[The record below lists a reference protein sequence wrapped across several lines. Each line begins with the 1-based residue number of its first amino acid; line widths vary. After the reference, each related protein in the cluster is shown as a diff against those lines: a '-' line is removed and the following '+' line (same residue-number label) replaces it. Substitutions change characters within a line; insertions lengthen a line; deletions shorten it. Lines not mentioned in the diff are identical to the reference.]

1 MTLLRLAWRRVREHR
16 AALAAVG
23 LTLVASLLA
32 IAGLAVLTDRVAAS
46 AVESSVMAAP
56 ADQRQVSASV
66 STSPP
71 QLAALDDSIR
81 AATVGPLAGQLTR
94 ASLGGS
100 FGIVG
105 ESANSRAQIA
115 DLSDLE
121 SAGTLRAGRWP
132 AGASGSGPIEVALPA
147 TALQALGWSVGS
159 THSLSPLSSSAGG
172 PLRVSVVGSVD
183 MDPGRI
189 SAWTALGLVVAG
201 VREGD
206 YPTYGPFLTSPGAL
220 LAQTSRQTSSAW
232 LWEPDLSGLSAQTL
246 AQSRADVDA
255 VVGTWSGLPGL
266 SAQSVRTSLP
276 ALLSQAAATSERVAL
291 VTLTPTLLILLLG
304 GVALAVAAA
313 LMASLREQETRLLRA
328 RGGGQGQ
335 VATLA
340 VLEGLGLAVPAAFL
354 AVAVTAV
361 GADALVRT
369 AELPAVRGGATA
381 VVQVVLGNGALL
393 AGTALAVVL
402 VVIAALRSGHLRSD
416 RVLSTRAVSVTA
428 DVILLALG
436 ALGVLQLRR
445 YRDSGGLTIDPLTV
459 LAPALV
465 IGGLVVLALRV
476 IPLMARSAAVI
487 AGRSRGLR
495 LAWAAWQVARRVDAQ
510 RGAILL
516 VMLAV
521 AAGSLSLS
529 YAATAERALV
539 DQSAFAAG
547 APLRVEPGAEF
558 TDASALADRYAAL
571 AGDAA
576 AVMPVFRSEGS
587 VAGSDRVTLL
597 AGDFARDV
605 LRPREDL
612 VRDAS
617 WAQLRARL
625 VSARPSAAYGLP
637 LPQGARTLEV
647 WADFSPVGGGFIG
660 PPNAA
665 QAILQG
671 ENGVRWTVPLDV
683 PEFASGVFEGAGAR
697 LKASGA
703 LTNPAD
709 PSVGQVRLIAV
720 TATLFH
726 GESATNTAIVRSVKV
741 DGEPLAGAQRL
752 TSLPAS
758 AVLALGPTPPVVAQ
772 VPVVL
777 SAQVAAA
784 ADIAVGGTLALPVQ
798 GRVVKAAV
806 VGIIDEVPTASEPG
820 LGVIADLPTLNAAL
834 DVVAGTSRGPLALSP
849 QQWWLRPT
857 ELASARAG
865 LTEVPRLAVSLVD
878 EGNLLQATSSSPV
891 QTGMVSVMRLL
902 ALAAAILATLGFAA
916 TTSALGRT
924 RRREGAVLDALGFAP
939 ARLRGALVAERAAI
953 VILAVAVGAV
963 VGTLTAYLTL
973 PLLLAADGRSQ
984 VPPVI
989 VVTPWSTYA
998 VALGGLVL
1006 VLIVVAALVLR
1017 GRREAPAEVLR
1028 GELPR

>member
-1 MTLLRLAWRRVREHR
+1 MTLLRLAWRRFREHR

-32 IAGLAVLTDRVAAS
+32 IAGLALLTDRVAAS
-46 AVESSVMAAP
+46 AVESSVLAAP
-56 ADQRQVSASV
+56 ADQRVVSASV

-71 QLAALDDSIR
+71 RLAALDASLR
-81 AATVGPLAGQLTR
+81 AAASRALAGQVTR
-94 ASLGGS
+94 ASLAGA
-100 FGIVG
+100 FGMAG
-105 ESANSRAQIA
+105 EAANSRAQIA
-115 DLSDLE
+115 DLSDVE

-132 AGASGSGPIEVALPA
+132 VRTPDADVLEVAVPSN
-147 TALQALGWSVGS
+147 ALKVLGWTVGS
-159 THSLSPLSSSAGG
+159 VHRLTSLSSSGGG
-172 PLRVSVVGSVD
+172 PLRVTVVGSI
-183 MDPGRI
+183 DPHPDRL
-189 SAWTALGLVVAG
+189 SAWTALGLVTGG

-206 YPTYGPFLTSPGAL
+206 YPTYGPFLTAPGAL
-220 LAQTSRQTSSAW
+220 LAQSARQTASAW

-246 AQSRADVDA
+246 ADSRSEVDA
-255 VVGTWSGLPGL
+255 VVGAWGAQPGL
-266 SAQSVRTSLP
+266 SPQSVRTALP
-276 ALLSQAAATSERVAL
+276 EVLRQAQSTSDRVRL
-291 VTLTPTLLILLLG
+291 VTLTPTVLILLLG
-304 GVALAVAAA
+304 GVALAVAAS

-340 VLEGLGLAVPAAFL
+340 VLEGLGLAVPAALL
-354 AVAVTAV
+354 AVGVTTV

-369 AELPAVRGGATA
+369 AELPTVRGGAMA
-381 VVQVVLGNGALL
+381 ISRIVLGNGALL
-393 AGTALAVVL
+393 AGTVLAVVL

-416 RVLSTRAVSVTA
+416 RVVSTRIVSVAA

-445 YRDSGGLTIDPLTV
+445 YRDSGGLSVDPLTV

-476 IPLMARSAAVI
+476 IPFIARSAAVL

-547 APLRVEPGAEF
+547 APLRVEPGSEF
-558 TDASALADRYAAL
+558 TDASALAGRYAAL
-571 AGDAA
+571 AGGADR
-576 AVMPVFRSEGS
+576 VMPIFRSEGS
-587 VAGSDRVTLL
+587 VGESDQVTLL

-605 LRPREDL
+605 LQPRPDL
-612 VRDAS
+612 VRDS
-617 WAQLRARL
+617 TWDRLRTAL

-637 LPQGARTLEV
+637 LPRGARTLEV
-647 WADFSPVGGGFIG
+647 WADFSPTGDGFIG

-665 QAILQG
+665 QAILEG

-683 PEFASGVFEGAGAR
+683 PEFGDGVFEGAGAR
-697 LKASGA
+697 LRASGA
-703 LTNPAD
+703 LAIPAD
-709 PSVGQVRLIAV
+709 PSVGRVRLIAV

-726 GESATNTAIVRSVKV
+726 GASASNTAIVRSVTV
-741 DGEPLAGAQRL
+741 DGQPLDGAQRL

-758 AVLALGPTPPVVAQ
+758 AVLALGPTPPAVPRVPIVV
-772 VPVVL
+772 
-777 SAQVAAA
+777 SAAVAAA
-784 ADIAVGGTLALPVQ
+784 GDLEVGGTLALPVQ
-798 GRVVKAAV
+798 GRQVTATV
-806 VGIIDEVPTASEPG
+806 VGIIDDVPTASEPT
-820 LGVIADLPTLNAAL
+820 LGVLADLPTLNAAL
-834 DVVAGTSRGPLALSP
+834 DVVQGTSRGPLALTP
-849 QQWWLRPT
+849 QQWWLRP
-857 ELASARAG
+857 ADRAAARAG
-865 LTEVPRLAVSLVD
+865 LAKMPRLAVTLVD
-878 EGNLLQATSSSPV
+878 GSELLRTTQSSPV

-902 ALAAAILATLGFAA
+902 AIAAAVLAVLGFAA
-916 TTSALGRT
+916 TTSALGRA

-939 ARLRGALVAERAAI
+939 TRLRGALVAERAAI

-973 PLLLAADGRSQ
+973 PLLLAADGRAQ
-984 VPPVI
+984 VPPVL
-989 VVTPWSTYA
+989 VATPWSTYA
-998 VALGGLVL
+998 VALGGLAL
-1006 VLIVVAALVLR
+1006 ALIVVAALVLG
-1017 GRREAPAEVLR
+1017 GRRDAPAEVLR